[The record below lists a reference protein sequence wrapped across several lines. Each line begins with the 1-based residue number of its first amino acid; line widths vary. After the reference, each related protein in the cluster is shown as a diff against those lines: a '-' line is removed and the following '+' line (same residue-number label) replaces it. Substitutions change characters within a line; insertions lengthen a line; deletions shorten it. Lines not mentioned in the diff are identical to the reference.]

1 MVYQLKK
8 LLVLSLLMVTGCA
21 AQIEAPDYSDL
32 ADRLPRAYS
41 GVFRWHGDS
50 ADQSVSIAIDEVFF
64 NAEKHIIA
72 KGTGKYLTMFR
83 ETDIE
88 IKFVITPETLRFE
101 MWERSPEGISDFVTD
116 GSHVGAIS
124 KDLKTI
130 TAVWTTR
137 ETGQQGNL
145 KLEAK

>member
-8 LLVLSLLMVTGCA
+8 LLVLSLLIATGCA
-21 AQIEAPDYSDL
+21 AQIEGPVHSDL
-32 ADRLPRAYS
+32 ANRLPRAYS
-41 GVFRWHGDS
+41 GVFKWHGDS
-50 ADQSVSIAIDEVFF
+50 AVQSVSIAIDEVFV
-64 NAEKHIIA
+64 NAEQSIIA
-72 KGTGKYLTMFR
+72 NGTGKYLTMFR

-88 IKFVITPETLRFE
+88 IKIAIVPETLRFE
-101 MWERSPEGISDFVTD
+101 MWERSSEGISDFVTD
-116 GSHVGAIS
+116 GSHIGAIS
-124 KDLKTI
+124 KDLKAI